1 MAVPSIFVKR
11 YFTSYGPDPK
21 NPGQMLG
28 VDWVEYG
35 PMAGLDRT
43 TTIVRVKNLLEKMQ
57 PLADS
62 QNPAVIMAHERADV
76 IRKGYNAWKSGQE
89 LPTSGTPLA
98 AWNGVTPEQAEV
110 MIRAGIRSVEEVAAL
125 TDATSSR
132 LGLSNRNSLIQLA
145 KNFLDSKEQSVLA
158 GRLTEKDEKINLLA
172 LENEDA
178 KAQMADMQEKLRV
191 LTAQI
196 AMSDPKEAP
205 KKRNQ
210 K

>member
-11 YFTSYGPDPK
+11 FFTSYGQNPK
-21 NPGQMLG
+21 DAGQMIG

-43 TTIVRVKNLLEKMQ
+43 TTIDRVANILDKLQ

-62 QNPAVIMAHERADV
+62 QNPAVIMAHEKADIV
-76 IRKGYNAWKSGQE
+76 GKAYNAWKTGRE
-89 LPTSGTPLA
+89 LPISGTPLA

-132 LGLSNRNSLIQLA
+132 LGLPNRNALIQLA
-145 KNFLDSKEQSVLA
+145 KNFLDAKEQSRLA
-158 GRLTEKDEKINLLA
+158 SRLSEKDEKIDMLA
-172 LENEDA
+172 SENEDA
-178 KAQMADMQEKLRV
+178 KAQMAAMQEKLDE
-191 LTAQI
+191 LTSQLAADQ
-196 AMSDPKEAP
+196 PP
-205 KKRNQ
+205 QKR
-210 K
+210 KHK

>member
-1 MAVPSIFVKR
+1 MAIPSIFVKR
-11 YFTSYGPDPK
+11 YFTSYSPDPK
-21 NPGQMLG
+21 KPGEMLG

-43 TTIVRVKNLLEKMQ
+43 TTIDRVKNLLERLQ

-62 QNPAVIMAHERADV
+62 QNPAVIMAHERADI
-76 IRKGYNAWKSGQE
+76 IRKGYDAWKSGQE

-110 MIRAGIRSVEEVAAL
+110 MVRAGIRSVEEVAAL
-125 TDATSSR
+125 TDATSAR
-132 LGLSNRNSLIQLA
+132 LGLSNRNTLIQLA
-145 KNFLDSKEQSVLA
+145 KNFLDSKEQSTLSA
-158 GRLTEKDEKINLLA
+158 RLTEKDEKIDMLA
-172 LENEDA
+172 SENEDA
-178 KAQMADMQEKLRV
+178 KAQMADMQQKLRM

-196 AMSDPKEAP
+196 AMNEPQEAP